1 LKKETPL
8 LIIKHVGFIIL
19 LLLVPILLRAQ
30 SVGEVRYGSEVF
42 STGLPANIDNYWDPE
57 TGVHLRMPKERRETA
72 IECIEWTFGKVESYK
87 ESYNECQGYPVFEVI
102 LTNGDKLDF
111 EDGCLGDYTIVSPRF
126 LVAADMFEGGLRVGR
141 KPNMKCRKGVVLR
154 QNEQDPSRY
163 DYWWEET
170 EVYGHFTLDENGRIK
185 EIGCWFNA
193 C

>member
-1 LKKETPL
+1 M
-8 LIIKHVGFIIL
+8 KHSGFIIL

-57 TGVHLRMPKERRETA
+57 TGAHICMPKERRETA
-72 IECIEWTFGKVESYK
+72 IECIEWTFGKVESYE
-87 ESYNECQGYPVFEVI
+87 ESYGECQSVHLFEVT
-102 LTNGDKLDF
+102 LDSGDVLCF
-111 EDGCLGDYTIVSPRF
+111 EDGCLGDYTIVSARF

-141 KPNMKCRKGVVLR
+141 KPNMRCKKGVVLR
-154 QNEQDPSRY
+154 QDEKDPSRY
-163 DYWWEET
+163 DYWWEEW

>member
-1 LKKETPL
+1 M
-8 LIIKHVGFIIL
+8 KHVGFIIL

-102 LTNGDKLDF
+102 LTSGDKLDF

-154 QNEQDPSRY
+154 QNEQDLSRY